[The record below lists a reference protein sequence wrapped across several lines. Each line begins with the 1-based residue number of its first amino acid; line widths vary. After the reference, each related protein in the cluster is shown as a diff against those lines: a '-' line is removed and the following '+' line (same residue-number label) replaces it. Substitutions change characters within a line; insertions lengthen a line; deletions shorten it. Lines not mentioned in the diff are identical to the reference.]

1 MPLDY
6 KAHLVIP
13 DTLEQEEQQAAL
25 VIPDQQDLLG
35 PLDSLAVSESRE
47 QLVDQVLQDLR
58 VHVGRL
64 EQLDSQDHPDL
75 RELLVTLEQPEL

>member
-1 MPLDY
+1 MELDNR
-6 KAHLVIP
+6 AHQVIP
-13 DTLEQEEQQAAL
+13 DTLEQEEQRVAL

-35 PLDSLAVSESRE
+35 PLDSSAVSESRE
-47 QLVDQVLQDLR
+47 QLEHQVLQDLR
-58 VHVGRL
+58 VHVDRV